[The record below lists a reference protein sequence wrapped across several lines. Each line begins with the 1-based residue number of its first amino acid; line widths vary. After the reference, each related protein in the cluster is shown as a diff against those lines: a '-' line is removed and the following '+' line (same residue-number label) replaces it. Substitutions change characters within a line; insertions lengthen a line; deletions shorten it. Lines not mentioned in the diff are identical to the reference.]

1 MKHLGSGFVELQATL
16 RQRRIERGIT
26 LSELARRLNTSK
38 STLSAWEKGLAEP
51 RSRGLVRWASA
62 LGVEVR
68 VEIAA

>member
-16 RQRRIERGIT
+16 RQKRIERGIT